1 MDCFQD
7 LTPCLSVVCFSLGF
21 WSSSNPLYT
30 GYTGYAGYTGYTVA
44 LLPVTP
50 FQRIS
55 VSEHHRISISA
66 YQRSSVSAYQRS
78 SVSTFQRTSV
88 PAYQRISV
96 LRCRLATYQALSR
109 TAYQRRTTSGHALP
123 QLSFFPEFVAAL
135 AFVANGRVWLQNAK
149 KKPGKCP
156 RLKIKR
162 IAKKTKQQSPPKNC
176 SPY

>member
-1 MDCFQD
+1 MGQIWLDGLLPRLDTVPLCCF
-7 LTPCLSVVCFSLGF
+7 VFSLGF

-55 VSEHHRISISA
+55 VSEASS
-66 YQRSSVSAYQRS
+66 YQHI
-78 SVSTFQRTSV
+78 SVSTFQRISVSTFPAYRRFQRTSV

-109 TAYQRRTTSGHALP
+109 TAYQRRNHVRTRIATTLLFSRVCSCSGFCGKWESL
-123 QLSFFPEFVAAL
+123 AAK
-135 AFVANGRVWLQNAK
+135 RK
-149 KKPGKCP
+149 KKAGKVP
-156 RLKIKR
+156 Q
-162 IAKKTKQQSPPKNC
+162 TENQKNR
-176 SPY
+176 